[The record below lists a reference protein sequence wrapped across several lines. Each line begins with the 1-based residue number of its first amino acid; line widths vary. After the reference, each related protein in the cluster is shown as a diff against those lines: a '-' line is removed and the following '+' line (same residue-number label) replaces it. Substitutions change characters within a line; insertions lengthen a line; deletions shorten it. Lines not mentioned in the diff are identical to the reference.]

1 MGYNGMTDLL
11 LSNFFFFVIFI
22 SVCSLAIPRSPP
34 SLQDM
39 ASCSS
44 EIDWRGRY
52 AFFFWGGGS
61 VNRVQMFCA
70 KLWENIVLFQRSHA
84 PRCGGAFMWSP
95 RCETGRQL
103 CCYISEQQVCYIKHF
118 WKTFPK
124 KCKCDCVL
132 RVVPRAPVAV
142 GTAAVSTEQMHCLGM
157 KGRGVCILHTYMDYL
172 WWVAFTLKHWI
183 VLNLSLVA
191 LLISV
196 VSLH

>member
-11 LSNFFFFVIFI
+11 LSNFFFFLSYLLVYVLWRYPALLPAFKTW
-22 SVCSLAIPRSPP
+22 PP
-34 SLQDM
+34 VLQKLTGGAGM
-39 ASCSS
+39 L
-44 EIDWRGRY
+44 
-52 AFFFWGGGS
+52 FFWGGGS

-118 WKTFPK
+118 WKTFSK